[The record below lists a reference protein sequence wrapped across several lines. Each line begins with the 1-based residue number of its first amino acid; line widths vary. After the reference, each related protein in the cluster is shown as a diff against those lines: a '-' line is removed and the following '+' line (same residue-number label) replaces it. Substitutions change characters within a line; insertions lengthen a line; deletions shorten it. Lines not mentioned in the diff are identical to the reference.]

1 MKAIKKFLSKDK
13 FNNIKKILED
23 PRFPYYY
30 QSSFL
35 PSKPDEK
42 WKNCDF
48 FFCHTLF
55 KKKEGQ
61 SSEDK
66 IVEAVLYPITEKLNC
81 KKIIRAKVN
90 LYTNQHEHVESNFH
104 VDTADS
110 NIKIAIFSV
119 GTNNGWTEFESG
131 KKFLSKENSIVLFD
145 SNKKHKAVTQ
155 TDTKIRININI
166 NYE

>member
-1 MKAIKKFLSKDK
+1 MKVIKKFLSKDK

-55 KKKEGQ
+55 KKEGQ

-90 LYTNQHEHVESNFH
+90 LYTNLL
-104 VDTADS
+104 
-110 NIKIAIFSV
+110 IKF
-119 GTNNGWTEFESG
+119 
-131 KKFLSKENSIVLFD
+131 FLFV
-145 SNKKHKAVTQ
+145 
-155 TDTKIRININI
+155 
-166 NYE
+166 